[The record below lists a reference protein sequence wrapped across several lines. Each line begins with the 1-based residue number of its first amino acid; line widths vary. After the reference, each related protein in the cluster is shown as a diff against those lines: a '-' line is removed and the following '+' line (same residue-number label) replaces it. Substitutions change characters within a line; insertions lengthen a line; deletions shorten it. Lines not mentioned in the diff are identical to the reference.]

1 MGGRGEV
8 GGGGGVV
15 VQILA
20 RNGGK
25 PGMEGW
31 FCNCGDWSCLK
42 LFQIKKITLT
52 FTD

>member
-1 MGGRGEV
+1 MGGG
-8 GGGGGVV
+8 GGGGWGGGGVV

-42 LFQIKKITLT
+42 LF
-52 FTD
+52 